1 MADVKSAPVLTVEK
15 FYHAHHWDLELRLV
29 AGERGLGRLIREP
42 AVNRPGLMLAGFR
55 KYFAEHRVQVF
66 GNAEMHYLRSLPP
79 AARATRYREFFAT
92 RIPCAVF
99 CRGGQPDEEFKR
111 QAEAR
116 GVPVFRC
123 PMVTMRFIN
132 RATLALDEHFAPRQ
146 RIHGS
151 MVDIRGI
158 GVLILGE
165 PGVGKSECA
174 IGLVERGYSLVADD
188 TTLLRVHAGRE
199 LIGTSPEL
207 GRNFMEVRGIGV
219 VDVPAMFGVKG
230 IRTEKRVD
238 LAVTLKVWDAAAEVE
253 RVGEELETIK
263 LLGVAVPH
271 MTIPI
276 RPGRDVARLVE
287 VAALHMKLRV
297 LGYNPAKALND
308 ALIAQMQKQ
317 AGG

>member
-1 MADVKSAPVLTVEK
+1 MAAVKSAPVLTVEK
-15 FYHAHHWDLELRLV
+15 FYHAHHRDLDLRLV
-29 AGERGLGRLIREP
+29 AGQRGLGRLIREP
-42 AVNRPGLMLAGFR
+42 AVNRPGLMLAGFH
-55 KYFAEHRVQVF
+55 KYFAEHRIQVF

-123 PMVTMRFIN
+123 PMITMRFIN
-132 RATLALDEHFAPRQ
+132 RATLALDEHFAPRR

-238 LAVTLKVWDAAAEVE
+238 LAVTLKVWDAADVE

-263 LLGVAVPH
+263 ILDVAVPH

-317 AGG
+317 AGR

>member
-1 MADVKSAPVLTVEK
+1 MPDVKASATFTVEK
-15 FYHAHHWDLELRLV
+15 FYHAHHRELELRLV
-29 AGERGLGRLIREP
+29 SGQRGLGRVIREP
-42 AVNRPGLMLAGFR
+42 AVNRPGLMLAGFS
-55 KYFAEHRVQVF
+55 KYFAEHRIQVF
-66 GNAEMHYLRSLPP
+66 GNAELHYLRSLPP
-79 AARATRYREFFAT
+79 AARANRYAAFFAT

-99 CRGGQPDEEFKR
+99 CRNGQPDEEFKR
-111 QAEAR
+111 QAEAA

-123 PMVTMRFIN
+123 PLITMRFIN

-146 RIHGS
+146 KVHGS

-158 GVLILGE
+158 GVLILGK

-174 IGLVERGYSLVADD
+174 IGLIERGYSLVADD
-188 TTLLRVHAGRE
+188 CTLVRVQAGRE
-199 LIGTSPEL
+199 LIGTSPTV
-207 GRNFMEVRGIGV
+207 GRNIMEVRGIGF

-238 LAVTLKVWDAAAEVE
+238 LAVTLKPWEEATEVE
-253 RVGEELETIK
+253 RVGDKMETVTI
-263 LLGVAVPH
+263 LGVAVPH

-297 LGYNPAKALND
+297 LGYNPAQAFND
-308 ALIAQMQKQ
+308 AIIASMKNPPES
-317 AGG
+317 

>member
-1 MADVKSAPVLTVEK
+1 MEPPKTVTVESFFRAQEK
-15 FYHAHHWDLELRLV
+15 TLELRLV
-29 AGERGLGRLIREP
+29 AGQHGLRRVIKEP
-42 AVNRPGLMLAGFR
+42 TVNRPGLMLAGFR
-55 KYFAEHRVQVF
+55 KYFAENRVQVF

-79 AARATRYREFFAT
+79 AARGARYAAFFAT

-99 CRGGQPDEEFKR
+99 CRGGKPDADFLR
-111 QAEAR
+111 RAEAAA
-116 GVPVFRC
+116 VPVFRC
-123 PMVTMRFIN
+123 PMVTMKFIN
-132 RATLALDEHFAPRQ
+132 RATLALEEMFAPRE

-174 IGLVERGYSLVADD
+174 VGLVERGYSLVADD
-188 TTLLRVHAGRE
+188 TTLVRLSGGKDV
-199 LIGTSPEL
+199 IGTSPAL
-207 GRNFMEVRGIGV
+207 GRNFMEVRGIGL

-238 LAVTLKVWDAAAEVE
+238 LVVTLKQWNQADHIE
-253 RVGEELETIK
+253 RVGAEMDTKTI
-263 LLGVAVPH
+263 LGVPIPH

-287 VAALHMKLRV
+287 VAALHVKLRV
-297 LGYNPAKALND
+297 LGYNPAEAFNS
-308 ALIAQMQKQ
+308 ALIAAMQAQ
-317 AGG
+317 AAR

>member
-1 MADVKSAPVLTVEK
+1 MTTLKPPQPVTVEK
-15 FYHAHHWDLELRLV
+15 FYHARQKELGLRLV
-29 AGERGLGRLIREP
+29 AGQHGLGRLIREP
-42 AVNRPGLMLAGFR
+42 AVNRPGLLLAGFR
-55 KYFAEHRVQVF
+55 RYFAEHRVQVF

-79 AARATRYREFFAT
+79 AARATRYADFFAT
-92 RIPCAVF
+92 RVPCAVF
-99 CRGGQPDEEFKR
+99 CRDGKPDPEFQR
-111 QAEAR
+111 QAEAA

-123 PMVTMRFIN
+123 PMVTMKFIN
-132 RATLALDEHFAPRQ
+132 RATLVLEELFAPRE
-146 RIHGS
+146 RVHGS

-158 GVLILGE
+158 GVLIMGE

-188 TTLLRVHAGRE
+188 TTLIRVNAGRE
-199 LIGTSPEL
+199 LIGTSPDL
-207 GRNFMEVRGIGV
+207 GRNFMEVRGIGL

-238 LAVTLKVWDAAAEVE
+238 LIVTLKPWDPHEEIE
-253 RVGEELETIK
+253 RVGDEMETK
-263 LLGVAVPH
+263 TLLGIAVPH

-297 LGYNPAKALND
+297 LGYNPAKALNE
-308 ALIAQMQKQ
+308 ALIASMQSQ
-317 AGG
+317 PGA

>member
-1 MADVKSAPVLTVEK
+1 MTPQKPNPPVTVEK
-15 FYHAHHWDLELRLV
+15 FYLARRQELELRLV
-29 AGERGLGRLIREP
+29 AGERGLGRVIREP
-42 AVNRPGLMLAGFR
+42 AVNRPGLLLAGFR

-79 AARATRYREFFAT
+79 VARAARYAEFFAT
-92 RIPCAVF
+92 RVPCAVF
-99 CRGGQPDEEFKR
+99 CRGGKPDPEFQR
-111 QAEAR
+111 QAEAA

-123 PMVTMRFIN
+123 PMVTMKFIN
-132 RATLALDEHFAPRQ
+132 RATLVLEELSAPRL
-146 RIHGS
+146 RVHGS

-158 GVLILGE
+158 GVLIMGE

-188 TTLLRVHAGRE
+188 TTLVRLNAGRE
-199 LIGTSPEL
+199 LIGTSPEV
-207 GRNFMEVRGIGV
+207 GRNFMEVRGIGL

-238 LAVTLKVWDAAAEVE
+238 LIVTLKVWEPRAEME
-253 RVGEELETIK
+253 RVGEEMETKTI
-263 LLGVAVPH
+263 LGVAVPH

-276 RPGRDVARLVE
+276 LPGRDVARLVE

-297 LGYNPAKALND
+297 LGYNPARALNE
-308 ALIAQMQKQ
+308 ALIASMQ
-317 AGG
+317 ARPGA

>member
-1 MADVKSAPVLTVEK
+1 MNRLKPPQPVTVEK
-15 FYHAHHWDLELRLV
+15 FYQTRQKELGLQLV
-29 AGERGLGRLIREP
+29 AGPRGLRRVIREP

-55 KYFAEHRVQVF
+55 KYFAEHRIQVF

-79 AARATRYREFFAT
+79 AARATRYAEFFAT
-92 RIPCAVF
+92 RVPCAVF
-99 CRGGQPDEEFKR
+99 CRGGRPDPEFLR

-116 GVPVFRC
+116 AVPVFRS
-123 PMVTMRFIN
+123 PMVTMKFIN
-132 RATLALDEHFAPRQ
+132 RATLALEELFAPRE
-146 RIHGS
+146 RVHGS

-158 GVLILGE
+158 GVLIMGE

-188 TTLLRVHAGRE
+188 TTLVRLHAGRE

-207 GRNFMEVRGIGV
+207 GRNFMEVRGIGL

-238 LAVTLKVWDAAAEVE
+238 LVVTLKTWDPHEEME
-253 RVGEELETIK
+253 RVGDEMETKTI
-263 LLGVAVPH
+263 LGVAVPH
-271 MTIPI
+271 MTLPI

-297 LGYNPAKALND
+297 LGYNPARALNE
-308 ALIAQMQKQ
+308 ALIASMR
-317 AGG
+317 A

>member
-1 MADVKSAPVLTVEK
+1 MTKPPQPITVER
-15 FYHAHHWDLELRLV
+15 FFHAQPRELNLRLV
-29 AGERGLGRLIREP
+29 AGERGLGRVIREP
-42 AVNRPGLMLAGFR
+42 TVNRPGLMLAGFR

-79 AARATRYREFFAT
+79 AARTARYDAFFAT

-99 CRGGQPDEEFKR
+99 CRGGRPDPEFER
-111 QAEAR
+111 RANAR

-123 PMVTMRFIN
+123 PLVTMSFIN
-132 RATLALDEHFAPRQ
+132 RATLVLEELFAPRL
-146 RIHGS
+146 RVHAS

-174 IGLVERGYSLVADD
+174 IGLIERGYSLVADD
-188 TTLLRVHAGRE
+188 TTLLRLHAGRE
-199 LIGTSPEL
+199 LIGTSPDL
-207 GRNFMEVRGIGV
+207 GRNFMEVRGIGL

-238 LAVTLKVWDAAAEVE
+238 LAVTLKICSNGQEEIE
-253 RVGEELETIK
+253 RVGDTVETREF
-263 LLGVAVPH
+263 LGVQVPH
-271 MTIPI
+271 LTIPI
-276 RPGRDVARLVE
+276 RLGRDVARLVE

-297 LGYNPAKALND
+297 LGYNPAEALNK
-308 ALIAQMQKQ
+308 ALIASMQTRVT
-317 AGG
+317 